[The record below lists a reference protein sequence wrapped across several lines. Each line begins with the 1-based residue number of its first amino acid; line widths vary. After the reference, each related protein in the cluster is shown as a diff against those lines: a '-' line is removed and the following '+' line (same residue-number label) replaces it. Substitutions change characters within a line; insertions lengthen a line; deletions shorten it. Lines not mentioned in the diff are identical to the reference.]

1 MKLSAPWLFGA
12 AAAFNAAVGFAL
24 LAARPWAGPLLGLDP
39 IGGTNLVLVN
49 LTGGFILLFAYGYAR
64 IALDPVGWRP
74 LIGLSAI
81 GKAMAAAG
89 VMAPWIA
96 GRISSLLPSLVGG
109 DVVFAGLFVLFLRQ
123 TRPR

>member
-12 AAAFNAAVGFAL
+12 AAAFNFAVGFAL
-24 LAARPWAGPLLGLDP
+24 LALRPWAGPLLHLDP
-39 IGGTNLVLVN
+39 IAGTNLVLVD

-81 GKAMAAAG
+81 GKAMAAVG
-89 VMAPWIA
+89 VILPWAMGQIPA
-96 GRISSLLPSLVGG
+96 VLPSLVGG
-109 DVVFAGLFVLFLRQ
+109 DVVFAGLFVVFLRQ
-123 TRPR
+123 GR

>member
-12 AAAFNAAVGFAL
+12 AAAFNFAVGFAL
-24 LAARPWAGPLLGLDP
+24 LALRPWAGPLLHLDP
-39 IGGTNLVLVN
+39 IAGTNLVLVN

-81 GKAMAAAG
+81 GKAMAAAA
-89 VMAPWIA
+89 VILPWA
-96 GRISSLLPSLVGG
+96 MGQISAVLPSLVGG
-109 DVVFAGLFVLFLRQ
+109 DVVFAGLFAVFLRQ
-123 TRPR
+123 GR